1 MKALNAKRGE
11 TGVKRGDAEMKIRVR
26 TKEGDFAFSC
36 KAGERILYAGLR
48 SGIPLPYEC
57 ATGTCGTCKG
67 RGDAAVIDE
76 LWLEAPGR
84 SFLKPERGE
93 FLMCQ
98 SVSGASC
105 EIEVPARL
113 QPAPMEA
120 IRPDYGRGRI
130 GGVRRLTHDVI
141 FFELRLER
149 PMRYHAGQFVVIQ
162 ASGIEGFRAYS
173 MVNHA
178 AETDCLQFVVKR
190 KPHGAF
196 CDWLFGQPGEGTAV
210 EVFGPLGR
218 AVFDPAEGKNLLAI
232 AGGSGIAG
240 IMAILARARQSD
252 YFAAHKGAVFFGV
265 RTLADCFFL
274 DELAEHVAA
283 AGGNLSVTVAIS
295 DEDPAAGQLPGY
307 PSLAAASG
315 FVHVVA
321 AQSIAAHRDNAVAFV
336 AGPPPMVDG
345 ALRMLI
351 IEARLP
357 AGDIRYDKFG

>member
-1 MKALNAKRGE
+1 MKAVDARRGE
-11 TGVKRGDAEMKIRVR
+11 PAMKIRAR

-36 KAGERILYAGLR
+36 EPGERILYAGLR
-48 SGIPLPYEC
+48 NGVPLPYEC
-57 ATGTCGTCKG
+57 ATGTCGTCKA
-67 RGDAAVIDE
+67 RGNGAAIDE
-76 LWLEAPGR
+76 LWREAPGR

-98 SVSGASC
+98 SVSGGSC

-113 QPAPMEA
+113 QQAPMAA
-120 IRPDYGRGRI
+120 ITPDYRRGRI
-130 GGVRRLTHDVI
+130 SGIRRLTHDVI
-141 FFELRLER
+141 FFELGLER
-149 PMRYHAGQFVVIQ
+149 TMRYHPGQFVVMR
-162 ASGIEGFRAYS
+162 APGVEGFRAYS
-173 MVNHA
+173 MVNHE
-178 AETDCLQFVVKR
+178 AETDFLQFVVKR

-196 CDWLFGQPGEGTAV
+196 CDWLFGWPAEGTEV
-210 EVFGPLGR
+210 EIFGPLGR

-240 IMAILARARQSD
+240 IMAILARARQGG

-265 RTLADCFFL
+265 RGLADGFFL
-274 DELAEHVAA
+274 DELADHVAA
-283 AGGNLSVTVAIS
+283 AAGNLSVTVALS
-295 DEDPAAGQLPGY
+295 HEDPPGGAYPGY

-321 AQSIAAHRDNAVAFV
+321 AQSIARHRDNAVAFV

>member
-1 MKALNAKRGE
+1 MKAVDARRGE
-11 TGVKRGDAEMKIRVR
+11 TAMKIRAR

-36 KAGERILYAGLR
+36 EPGERILYAGLR
-48 SGIPLPYEC
+48 SGVPLPYEC

-67 RGDAAVIDE
+67 RSSDAVIDE
-76 LWLEAPGR
+76 LWREAPGR

-98 SVSGASC
+98 SVSGGSC
-105 EIEVPARL
+105 EIEVPAR
-113 QPAPMEA
+113 QQRSPVEA
-120 IRPDYGRGRI
+120 IAPGYHRGRI
-130 GGVRRLTHDVI
+130 GGIRRLTHDVI
-141 FFELRLER
+141 FFELVLER
-149 PMRYHAGQFVVIQ
+149 PMRYHPGQFVVMQ
-162 ASGIEGFRAYS
+162 VPGVEGFRAYS
-173 MVNHA
+173 MVNHE
-178 AETDCLQFVVKR
+178 AETDRLQFVVKR

-196 CDWLFGQPGEGTAV
+196 CGWLFDGPGEGTEI

-218 AVFDPAEGKNLLAI
+218 AVFDPAEGKNLLAV

-240 IMAILARARQSD
+240 IMAILARARQSGH
-252 YFAAHKGAVFFGV
+252 FTAHKGAVFFGV
-265 RTLADCFFL
+265 RSLADGFFL

-283 AGGNLSVTVAIS
+283 AAGNLSVTVALS
-295 DEDPAAGQLPGY
+295 DEDPPGGTYPGY
-307 PSLAAASG
+307 PNLAAAGG

-321 AQSIAAHRDNAVAFV
+321 AQGITRHKDNAVAFV

>member
-1 MKALNAKRGE
+1 MKALTVKRGE
-11 TGVKRGDAEMKIRVR
+11 AAMKIQVR

-36 KAGERILYAGLR
+36 EPGERILYAGLR
-48 SGIPLPYEC
+48 NGVPLPYEC

-67 RGDAAVIDE
+67 RGDVASIAE
-76 LWLEAPGR
+76 LWREAPGR

-98 SVSGASC
+98 SVSGGSC

-113 QPAPMEA
+113 QRAPMAA
-120 IRPDYGRGRI
+120 ITPDYQRGQI
-130 GGVRRLTHDVI
+130 GGIRRLTHDVI
-141 FFELRLER
+141 FFELRLDR
-149 PMRYHAGQFVVIQ
+149 PLRYHAGQFVVIQ
-162 ASGIEGFRAYS
+162 APGVEGFRAYS
-173 MVNHA
+173 MVNHEA
-178 AETDCLQFVVKR
+178 QTDRLQFVVKR

-196 CDWLFGQPGEGTAV
+196 CDWLFGRPGEGVGV
-210 EVFGPLGR
+210 ELFGPLGR

-240 IMAILARARQSD
+240 IMAILAQARQSG

-265 RTLADCFFL
+265 RSLADGFFL
-274 DELAEHVAA
+274 EELAGHVAA
-283 AGGNLSVTVAIS
+283 AAGNLSVTIALS
-295 DEDPAAGQLPGY
+295 DEDPASGQFPGY

-321 AQSIAAHRDNAVAFV
+321 GQSIAAHREGTVAFV

-357 AGDIRYDKFG
+357 AVDIRYDKFG